1 MEVLPNPLNRA
12 HQWGRKAE
20 RLLAAGEYEEAISCH
35 GEAADLLMEAMN
47 LTPCEQAHLS
57 LELQRNSH
65 ITQQRLIREQQKRAR
80 REAKPCPLRTADAA
94 EQDTPSSERD
104 TPLHSAKAAVTPL
117 APCSGGR
124 TPKDDKTRLEEQQT
138 TIAHLRKLVDFLL
151 TENEKLTC
159 DNLRLQAE
167 NAQLRK
173 EPFADTPSLGSQL
186 WNQPLPA
193 RDSQTQAAPAQHRED
208 ETTEDA

>member
-12 HQWGRKAE
+12 HQRGRKAE

-47 LTPCEQAHLS
+47 LTQCEQAHLS

-80 REAKPCPLRTADAA
+80 REAKSRPLRPAA
-94 EQDTPSSERD
+94 TGERD
-104 TPLHSAKAAVTPL
+104 TPGGERDAQLHPAKAAVAPL

-124 TPKDDKTRLEEQQT
+124 TLKDDKTRLEEQQT
-138 TIAHLRKLVDFLL
+138 TIADLRKLVDFLL

-159 DNLRLQAE
+159 ENLRLQAE

-173 EPFADTPSLGSQL
+173 EPLADTPSLSSEL

-193 RDSQTQAAPAQHRED
+193 QDSQTQAVPAQWRED
-208 ETTEDA
+208 EAGEDA